1 MGWGGWGTRL
11 GQAWVA
17 VARVSLGFYYC
28 HVGGS
33 AQVKPTARR
42 SPFCRQ
48 AGIFLGHSHQ
58 PSLLFFFT
66 NTHTRAR
73 AHTHTL
79 SLTHTHNVL
88 TTTGPIATIISA
100 KLTTSSCCDY
110 EQDTTFVFFKRC
122 RTSTETIKPIR
133 GRGAQ
138 DGHLDFHTAPELWG
152 HNATNAHLFNNT
164 KTGATVRCP
173 PDGQRKPCFITLPI
187 QCTLPHVKTCTMT
200 RQDVHHQASRCAP
213 RQVKTCTTTRRDVHY
228 DR

>member
-1 MGWGGWGTRL
+1 MPATVGGPVPAYYTTGPAAPFLASAGERGVVEVLFLCQCVCCGGWSGVGWGWGGWGTRL

-66 NTHTRAR
+66 NTHTRTR

-79 SLTHTHNVL
+79 SLSHTHTQRAYYNRSNSYYHLSKADHVL
-88 TTTGPIATIISA
+88 
-100 KLTTSSCCDY
+100 LL
-110 EQDTTFVFFKRC
+110 RL
-122 RTSTETIKPIR
+122 RT
-133 GRGAQ
+133 
-138 DGHLDFHTAPELWG
+138 G
-152 HNATNAHLFNNT
+152 HNIRLL
-164 KTGATVRCP
+164 
-173 PDGQRKPCFITLPI
+173 QTLPY
-187 QCTLPHVKTCTMT
+187 
-200 RQDVHHQASRCAP
+200 VH
-213 RQVKTCTTTRRDVHY
+213 RDHKAY
-228 DR
+228 